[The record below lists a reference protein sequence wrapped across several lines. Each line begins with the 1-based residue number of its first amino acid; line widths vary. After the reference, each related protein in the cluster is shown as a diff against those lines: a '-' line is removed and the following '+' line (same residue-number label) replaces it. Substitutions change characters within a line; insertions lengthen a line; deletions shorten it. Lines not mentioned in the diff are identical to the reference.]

1 MRVLL
6 QRVAYAQV
14 SVNQS
19 QVAQIQNGLLLLVGV
34 THDDSLIDI
43 DYLANKVAQIRIFND
58 ENGKMNKSVVDINGG
73 LLAVSQFTLFA
84 DAKKGNRPSFVS
96 ASKPEFAKYLFDA
109 FVVKLSEI
117 SKIKVQKGV
126 FGADM
131 KVELLN
137 DGPVTIW
144 LDSKQMKA

>member
-19 QVAQIQNGLLLLVGV
+19 QVAQIQNGLLLLVGL
-34 THDDSLIDI
+34 THDDSLIDV
-43 DYLANKVAQIRIFND
+43 DYLANKIAQIRIFND

-84 DAKKGNRPSFVS
+84 DAKKGNRPSFVN
-96 ASKPEFAKYLFDA
+96 AA
-109 FVVKLSEI
+109 
-117 SKIKVQKGV
+117 
-126 FGADM
+126 
-131 KVELLN
+131 
-137 DGPVTIW
+137 
-144 LDSKQMKA
+144 

>member
-19 QVAQIQNGLLLLVGV
+19 LVAQIQNGLLLLVGL
-34 THDDSLIDI
+34 THDDSLIDV
-43 DYLANKVAQIRIFND
+43 DYLANKIAQIRIFND

-84 DAKKGNRPSFVS
+84 DAKKGNRPSFVN
-96 ASKPEFAKYLFDA
+96 AAKPEFATYLFDA
-109 FVVKLSEI
+109 FVVKLSEV
-117 SKIKVQKGV
+117 SKIQVQKGV

>member
-14 SVNQS
+14 SVNQR
-19 QVAQIQNGLLLLVGV
+19 QVAAIQNGLLLLVGV
-34 THDDSLIDI
+34 THDDSLTDVA
-43 DYLANKVAQIRIFND
+43 YLASKIAQIRIFND
-58 ENGKMNKSVVDINGG
+58 ENAKMNKSVVDINGG
-73 LLAVSQFTLFA
+73 LLAVSQFTLFG
-84 DAKKGNRPSFVS
+84 DAKKGNRPSFIKAAPPEL
-96 ASKPEFAKYLFDA
+96 ASYLFDA
-109 FVVKLSEI
+109 FVVKLSET
-117 SKIKVQKGV
+117 SKIQVQKGV

-144 LDSKQMKA
+144 LDSKEMKA

>member
-19 QVAQIQNGLLLLVGV
+19 KVAEIQNGLLLLVGV
-34 THDDSLIDI
+34 THDDSLLDVA
-43 DYLANKVAQIRIFND
+43 YLASKIAQIRIFND
-58 ENGKMNKSVVDINGG
+58 ENAKMNKSVVDINGG
-73 LLAVSQFTLFA
+73 LLAVSQFTLFG
-84 DAKKGNRPSFVS
+84 DAKKGNRPSFIKAAPPEL
-96 ASKPEFAKYLFDA
+96 ASYLFDA
-109 FVVKLSEI
+109 FVVKLSET
-117 SKIKVQKGV
+117 SKIQVQTGV